1 MDDCLKQFQKML
13 SLRGLVAALLSLIL
27 DYITNIF
34 HKFPYDDSC
43 KENRDYASLV
53 SNGTY
58 NAASFLDGM
67 RAEVYV

>member
-1 MDDCLKQFQKML
+1 M
-13 SLRGLVAALLSLIL
+13 L

-67 RAEVYV
+67 RAEVYVWLKKQQIWEYSFEAFVIAK

>member
-1 MDDCLKQFQKML
+1 M
-13 SLRGLVAALLSLIL
+13 L